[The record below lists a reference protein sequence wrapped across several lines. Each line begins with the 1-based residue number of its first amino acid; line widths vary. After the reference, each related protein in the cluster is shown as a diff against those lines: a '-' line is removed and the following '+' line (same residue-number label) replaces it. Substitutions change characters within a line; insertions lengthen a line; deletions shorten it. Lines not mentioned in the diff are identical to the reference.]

1 MSKKL
6 LLADD
11 SITIQKVIGITF
23 ANEDVA
29 LAIADNGDSA
39 LALARADRP
48 DLILADVLMPGL
60 DGYEL
65 CAAVKNEPAL
75 RGVPVLLLTG
85 TFEPFD
91 EDKARGAGADG
102 WIAKPFESQAL
113 IDRVNS
119 LLALAPERLARPAAT
134 AAVAP
139 AATAAPRADMWRESS
154 VAPALPGE
162 ISTPVAEDLVE
173 EDEGFWGDF
182 TLEEEDMTGEPAAPP
197 ASEAPPATP
206 PAAEAESVEEDEEVL
221 ELDDAD
227 ILFDEEDETL
237 ADPEEIV
244 PAESLPVEEPPVA
257 AVTPAPPVFEF
268 SAPLAPPA
276 RAEEAAPSPSV
287 SVGGEASLSE
297 DAMAAV
303 VERVAAEVVNRLAGT
318 ILERIA
324 WEVVPDLAESLIKD
338 EIRKIKEALK

>member
-23 ANEDVA
+23 ANEDVT

-39 LALARADRP
+39 LAMARADRP

-60 DGYEL
+60 NGYEL
-65 CAAVKNEPAL
+65 CEAVKNEPSL

-102 WIAKPFESQAL
+102 WIAKPFESQSL

-134 AAVAP
+134 AVP
-139 AATAAPRADMWRESS
+139 QADMWRENAPEPSRLVES
-154 VAPALPGE
+154 LAPA
-162 ISTPVAEDLVE
+162 AHDLAE
-173 EDEGFWGDF
+173 EDEEFWGDF
-182 TLEEEDMTGEPAAPP
+182 TLEEADMNDEAAPVP
-197 ASEAPPATP
+197 ASTDLAPGVGAD
-206 PAAEAESVEEDEEVL
+206 EVVEDDEEILV
-221 ELDDAD
+221 LDDAD
-227 ILFDEEDETL
+227 ILVDEGDEELEE
-237 ADPEEIV
+237 PEEFAA
-244 PAESLPVEEPPVA
+244 AEAPRGAPPQA
-257 AVTPAPPVFEF
+257 AAISSAAPVFEF
-268 SAPLAPPA
+268 SVPPSVAA
-276 RAEEAAPSPSV
+276 REAVVAAPVAESANA
-287 SVGGEASLSE
+287 EARLSDE
-297 DAMAAV
+297 ALAAV
-303 VERVAAEVVNRLAGT
+303 VEKVAAEVVDRLAGT
-318 ILERIA
+318 IIERIA